1 MKTARVRRRFTAA
14 TAPDDAGTT
23 ARADP
28 LVLCVAADDA
38 SAGVAVSTY
47 AASDDELTAELRPDS
62 KSRFRRRN
70 SDLIST
76 ACW

>member
-1 MKTARVRRRFTAA
+1 MTAA
-14 TAPDDAGTT
+14 VEELRELLLQRLTRPRQPPEPNRSFAAPIRIPIPPARDARCIRG
-23 ARADP
+23 
-28 LVLCVAADDA
+28 
-38 SAGVAVSTY
+38 
-47 AASDDELTAELRPDS
+47 SDDELTAELRPDS

>member
-1 MKTARVRRRFTAA
+1 MMNLRNDDEGGGGMGAAAAA

-62 KSRFRRRN
+62 KSR
-70 SDLIST
+70 SDAAT
-76 ACW
+76 PT